1 MKNLRRMLAVLVLL
15 IVLYGAYYIYL
26 GPRLVGD
33 AFAFSLVNFD
43 NTGMNNRLCT
53 DYTVTDVLSSTVS
66 VEDQSSLLFIRLL
79 TGIAPQ
85 ELVDTVG
92 ENLHPNTQYN
102 PLTGEYRFSLTLG
115 TDIAFLGFRFDSG
128 FTTPEFRLGIRRG
141 WLLPCVLSV

>member
-1 MKNLRRMLAVLVLL
+1 MKNLRRILAVAILL
-15 IVLYGAYYIYL
+15 IILYGAYYVYL

-33 AFAFSLVNFD
+33 AFALSLVNFD
-43 NTGMNNRLCT
+43 NAGMNNRLCA
-53 DYTVTDVLSSTVS
+53 DYTVTDVLSSTAT

-92 ENLHPNTQYN
+92 ENLRPNTQYD